1 VPDVKL
7 AVRGGLVTTP
17 NGTRCADIAISDGR
31 IVGIEEP
38 GTVSAVRVVDA
49 DGLHVLPGG
58 VDPHCHLMAG
68 LTASTR
74 AAALGGTTT
83 ALSFSLPESGEAT
96 VSAFERARDLVAQ
109 GLAAVDIGLHAM
121 SYRPNELSAADMAE
135 LARLGADAVKVFLA
149 YPELG
154 IMATGDGLYRT
165 MLGAKAV
172 GLPVQVHCEDGEM
185 VEALVEEAWADG
197 RSGPRTFGRV
207 RPPVLEEVA
216 VHRALGISRLVGGH
230 VYVTHLSSREAID
243 HVRAARAAGE
253 TGVTAEACL
262 HHLLFTEDEYDGPRA
277 DTLLVAPPLRA
288 ADHVAAVCEALRD
301 GTLDT
306 VGSDHS
312 QERTEV
318 DRRISP
324 CGDAH
329 YGIPGI
335 GARLP
340 LMLSWGL
347 ENGIPLERLVQV
359 LCTGPADAFGHR
371 RKGRILPGADA
382 DLVLWDP
389 AENWVADETSFAD
402 DTGIS
407 PYAGTV
413 VRGLIR
419 SVWMRGHEL
428 VHEGE
433 FTGSG
438 GPGWQVIP
446 ERGKKTR

>member
-1 VPDVKL
+1 MHDVKL
-7 AVRGGLVTTP
+7 AFRGGLVTTP
-17 NGTRCADIAISDGR
+17 TGTRRADVAVSDGR
-31 IVGIEEP
+31 IVAIQEP
-38 GTVSAVRVVDA
+38 GTASADRIVHV

-68 LTASTR
+68 LTPSTR

-83 ALSFSLPESGEAT
+83 ALSFSLPEDGEAT
-96 VSAFERARDLVAQ
+96 VSAFKRAQELVAE
-109 GLAAVDIGLHAM
+109 GLTAVDLGLHAM
-121 SYRPNELSAADMAE
+121 CYRPNELTAADVFE
-135 LARLGADAVKVFLA
+135 LAELGADAVKVFLA

-185 VEALVEEAWADG
+185 VEALVEEASAEG
-197 RSGPRTFGRV
+197 RRGPRTFGGV
-207 RPPVLEEVA
+207 RPPVLEAVA
-216 VHRALGISRLVGGH
+216 VRRALGISGLAGGRL
-230 VYVTHLSSREAID
+230 YVTHLSSREAID
-243 HVRAARAAGE
+243 HVRASRAACE
-253 TGVTAEACL
+253 TEVTAEACL

-277 DTLLVAPPLRA
+277 GALLVAPPLRA
-288 ADHVAAVCEALRD
+288 EDHVTAVREALCD

-347 ENGIPLERLVQV
+347 DNGVPLERLVHV
-359 LCTGPADAFGHR
+359 LCTGPADAFGHH
-371 RKGRILPGADA
+371 RKGRIAPGADA

-389 AENWVADETSFAD
+389 DARWVADESSFAD
-402 DTGIS
+402 GTSIS
-407 PYAGTV
+407 PYTGTA
-413 VRGLIR
+413 VRGRIR
-419 SVWMRGHEL
+419 SVWARGREL

-433 FTGSG
+433 FTGTG
-438 GPGWQVIP
+438 EPGRQLIP
-446 ERGKKTR
+446 ERGGKTR